1 MKLIFSVLDANVL
14 YPQFLRDVLLTLSLN
29 GVYAARWSDRIH
41 DEWTRNLQKQRPD
54 LSAAKIERTRILMNE
69 QIDDSLVE
77 NYEYLIPM
85 LELPDPDDRHVLA
98 AAIHAKAA
106 IIVTWNLKDF
116 PQTALN
122 EFGISA
128 VSPDQFLSEL
138 LIEQPTS
145 VINAL
150 SEQRQ
155 RMKNPPQTPAQFIDS
170 LERQRLTRFAA
181 ALRAHED
188 EL

>member
-1 MKLIFSVLDANVL
+1 
-14 YPQFLRDVLLTLSLN
+14 
-29 GVYAARWSDRIH
+29 
-41 DEWTRNLQKQRPD
+41 
-54 LSAAKIERTRILMNE
+54 MNE

-77 NYEYLIPM
+77 DYEYLIPT

-98 AAIHAKAA
+98 AAIHAKAT

-116 PQTALN
+116 SWSVLN

-138 LIEQPTS
+138 LIEQSTS

-150 SEQRQ
+150 SEQR
-155 RMKNPPQTPAQFIDS
+155 RRLKNPPQTATQFLDA
-170 LERQRLTRFAA
+170 LQRQRLTRFVAV
-181 ALRAHED
+181 LRPHQT